1 MSPNLSNSP
10 NIHTG
15 CIRKPPFYSNSGAK
29 ESSYPGYRDCRPK
42 QKVGFLKTHKCAS
55 TSIQNILMR
64 YGLAHKL
71 NFVLPLRGNYLGRTA
86 TFTRAMLFDTPWE
99 EAGMEYHM
107 FALHT
112 KWDSVQVGEVLGDRG
127 DVAYVSML
135 RDPVELFR
143 SVWGKIIRHFYFILK
158 LKF

>member
-1 MSPNLSNSP
+1 MMMS
-10 NIHTG
+10 
-15 CIRKPPFYSNSGAK
+15 FYSSTR
-29 ESSYPGYRDCRPK
+29 ETSYSGYRDCLPTK
-42 QKVGFLKTHKCAS
+42 KVGFLKTHKCAS
-55 TSIQNILMR
+55 TSIQNIMMR
-64 YGLAHKL
+64 YGMAHEL

-99 EAGMEYHM
+99 EAGMNYHI

-143 SVWGKIIRHFYFILK
+143 QVNTTIIKGFLHFMCF
-158 LKF
+158 